1 MEMESSCKVFIGGIS
16 WETSEDRLRDY
27 FQNYGEVS
35 QVVIIKDR
43 FTGRARGFGFIVFLD
58 SNVAARVVMQK
69 HLIDGKSVEAKK
81 AVPRDDH
88 MMILNKSNSSRQGS
102 PGPAANTRKIFVGG
116 LASSVTDAELK
127 NYFSQFGKVMDHV
140 VMYDHKTQRPRG
152 FGFITYDSDDAVDR
166 VLQKT
171 FHELDGKVVEVKMAV
186 PKETSPTPNRNL
198 MSKMNTFLNDYTQGY
213 SLSPILGYGAKPEGG
228 RYSPA
233 AGNRG
238 SFSPFGHGF
247 GIELNFEAT
256 QKTNGG
262 FGRPFSPGYNAN
274 LSMYGGQGN
283 GSVTRNHLWGNNAG
297 AGYVSNSVITGR
309 LNGNAGVGSI
319 GEKWG
324 TVGEGRSNHGYSNAE
339 LGFGYGRN
347 NGMGIESRRGGGGE
361 GEGGGGVYMSS
372 LGWGMSGE
380 RGMHGF
386 GYMNNTEEL
395 MLA

>member
-58 SNVAARVVMQK
+58 SNVAKRVVMQK

-166 VLQKT
+166 VLQRT

-213 SLSPILGYGAKPEGG
+213 NLSPILGYGAKPQGG

-319 GEKWG
+319 GDKWG

-361 GEGGGGVYMSS
+361 GGGGVYMSS